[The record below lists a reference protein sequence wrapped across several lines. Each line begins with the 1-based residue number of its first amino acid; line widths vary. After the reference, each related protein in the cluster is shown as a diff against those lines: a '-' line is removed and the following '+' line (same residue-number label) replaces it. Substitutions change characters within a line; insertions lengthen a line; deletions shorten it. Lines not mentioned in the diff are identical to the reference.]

1 VDKNT
6 TGIFLWKGV
15 YIVLFYGKTKM
26 IPFFKN
32 QAESFDVVTEKI
44 MTHENLAIATNG
56 LLYESSDGTG
66 GIQFYSRFSVSA
78 AGVDDARP
86 QGQVIFRDDGRIEG
100 RKPKGDRA
108 CYLWEHNGVYRAGF
122 YNPLEDMP
130 AGSTLPSEGTV
141 VTGMIRFFGNS
152 RGEPQHIVLTL
163 CKGLPSCKA

>member
-1 VDKNT
+1 
-6 TGIFLWKGV
+6 
-15 YIVLFYGKTKM
+15 
-26 IPFFKN
+26 
-32 QAESFDVVTEKI
+32 

-66 GIQFYSRFSVSA
+66 GIQFYSKFSVSA

-141 VTGMIRFFGNS
+141 VTGMIPIIIENTCYNEVGIPVTSTEVCSLSRAVKRIFRS
-152 RGEPQHIVLTL
+152 RGIRFN
-163 CKGLPSCKA
+163 GR